1 MVMSR
6 PASTQTLCTAS
17 TSSTQ
22 TDIQT
27 PLSIESS
34 STPENVVRFA
44 PLPRPPCAPRHRKI
58 SHLPE
63 QTAPKVGGVPQS
75 QAFCHPHL
83 SNHANVAG
91 MSETLRIGVRPLAY
105 MRGRVSQAR
114 ITGKRLAR

>member
-44 PLPRPPCAPRHRKI
+44 PLPRPPWAPRHRKI

-63 QTAPKVGGVPQS
+63 HTAPNVAGVPQS
-75 QAFCHPHL
+75 QPFCQPHF
-83 SNHANVAG
+83 SNHANVATR
-91 MSETLRIGVRPLAY
+91 SETLRIGVRPLAFMPGEY
-105 MRGRVSQAR
+105 HRYG
-114 ITGKRLAR
+114 LP